1 MSLLPLF
8 LSIIAAFADIIG
20 GSITLFK
27 KLEQRQMTLITAIGS
42 GFLLGATLLDRL
54 PDSMEELPSS
64 APLYIII
71 GYLTMLVLE
80 RYGFYHSH
88 HHGLEHACSDV
99 SCELA
104 ISVENP
110 LPGIVPLMNH
120 KTGVVAFFGLL
131 IHTFMDGVVIAGAFS
146 INHATGVLMFL
157 AITMHKLPEGFSM
170 ATISLASGNSQRKAF
185 GTSIGLAISTIIGAC
200 ITLWIGTIDAYIIK
214 VIMALATGTFIFI
227 TTTSLIPAV
236 KQSRDSKVILAVICS
251 VAIFYV
257 SLLLIK
263 HVGLS

>member
-27 KLEQRQMTLITAIGS
+27 KLEERQMTFITAVGS

-54 PDSMEELPSS
+54 PDSMNGLPSS
-64 APLYIII
+64 APAYIIV
-71 GYLTMLVLE
+71 GYLAMLVLE
-80 RYGFYHSH
+80 RYGFAHSH
-88 HHGLEHACSDV
+88 HHGLEHLHTDAS
-99 SCELA
+99 SELA
-104 ISVENP
+104 TAAENS
-110 LPGIVPLMNH
+110 LPGMVPLMNH
-120 KTGVVAFFGLL
+120 KTGTIAFFGLL
-131 IHTFMDGVVIAGAFS
+131 VHTFMDGVVIAGAFS

-185 GTSIGLAISTIIGAC
+185 GTSIGLAISTILGASV
-200 ITLWIGTIDAYIIK
+200 TLWIGTIDAYIIK

-236 KQSRDSKVILAVICS
+236 KQSRDSKAILAVIFS
-251 VAIFYV
+251 VAIFYI